1 MPLTATT
8 FPKAKKFNAK
18 PQKIAVGTRKAY
30 DVATAKGDHTKVS
43 DVSILGRI
51 AAGEESAVQDCID
64 QYGGLVWSLA
74 RRMTPNKE
82 EAEDAVQEIFIDLW
96 KSSAR
101 FDSKQASEKTFIAM
115 VARRR
120 LIDRLRQADR
130 RPQIQQLEESGD
142 FGDNQHSWM
151 EKTVDAGIASE
162 IMRELKP
169 DQQKVLELSIRWGM
183 SHGEIAMVTKMAIG
197 TVKSHIRRGM
207 ALIRQRMTE
216 PSQAGGRK

>member
-8 FPKAKKFNAK
+8 FPERKKSVTKSQTVARPANK
-18 PQKIAVGTRKAY
+18 SY
-30 DVATAKGDHTKVS
+30 DTSTKQGDHAEVS
-43 DVSILGRI
+43 DTSILGRI
-51 AAGEESAVQDCID
+51 AAGDESAVQHCID

-101 FDSKQASEKTFIAM
+101 FDARQASEKTFIAM

-151 EKTVDAGIASE
+151 EKTVDAGIAGE

-183 SHGEIAMVTKMAIG
+183 SHGEIAMVTSMAIG

-216 PSQAGGRK
+216 PSLAGGRK

>member
-1 MPLTATT
+1 MPLTATAFST
-8 FPKAKKFNAK
+8 GLKTAVK
-18 PQKIAVGTRKAY
+18 PQKIATKTHIAY
-30 DVATAKGDHTKVS
+30 DGKIKQGDHTKVS
-43 DVSILGRI
+43 EISILGRI
-51 AAGEESAVQDCID
+51 AAGDESAVQDCIN
-64 QYGGLVWSLA
+64 QYGGLIWSLA

-101 FDSKQASEKTFIAM
+101 FDVKQASEKTFIAM

-151 EKTVDAGIASE
+151 EHTVDAGIASE

-169 DQQKVLELSIRWGM
+169 DQQKVLELSVRWGM

>member
-8 FPKAKKFNAK
+8 FSNRKKAVSK
-18 PQKIAVGTRKAY
+18 PQKIARSTHIAY
-30 DVATAKGDHTKVS
+30 DKPINKGDHAKVS
-43 DVSILGRI
+43 DTSTLSRI
-51 AAGEESAVQDCID
+51 AAGDESAVQDCID

-101 FDSKQASEKTFIAM
+101 FDAKQASEKTFIAM

-151 EKTVDAGIASE
+151 EKTVDAGIAGE

-216 PSQAGGRK
+216 PSHAGGRK